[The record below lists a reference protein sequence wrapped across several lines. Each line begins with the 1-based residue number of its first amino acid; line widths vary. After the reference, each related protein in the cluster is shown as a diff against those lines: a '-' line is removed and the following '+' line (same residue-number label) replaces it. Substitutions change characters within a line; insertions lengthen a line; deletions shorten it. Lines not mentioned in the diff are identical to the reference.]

1 MDESNT
7 PSYLSGA
14 IPAQIARVPTHATER
29 HKSRPRSTSRYSL
42 ENWFEELQSDL
53 ISATG
58 NQDSSR
64 QRLSQIALDVITQK
78 VNKWKK
84 RMLADP
90 QRTFSRNTHWVNQI
104 VNCFKYSDEHNELR
118 STMLKTPRMLKKV
131 FMVVVGDSSKDLSR
145 GRREYYNLTGDDE
158 DDEKIVKRN
167 AKMSRSHVDQ
177 IIAVSQS
184 NYTGGR
190 TPWTLQ
196 SKLTSNALPHSM
208 VIQLHDA
215 VGNEYADNNTIK
227 DMFEMMQRGAK
238 WSEFSIEPEMLKEI
252 DIGQADSDFF
262 RQSSMSRP
270 FGPKVSDPRVT
281 TDLLKKWCKIFAP
294 IRDVLYG
301 AESSACSTYEDLVD
315 EDPVVYDNDDD
326 DDLDQRQR
334 ESMFMPEVPTAEL
347 TGMQRDFIWTCMSP
361 VFLGVMYPWFSRPND
376 EARRKMTDFYHSSFF
391 LSAHGLSP
399 VGREFVCGVVP
410 FFAQVVSAMRSENKK
425 NPGSQK
431 GVHMRFTVDEEE
443 HCRRIFINQLGDWT
457 DYEEKTSYEMAKWLE
472 NDVSPGGLSLTKASP
487 EVINLQKYIKYK
499 DAVAPVTTP
508 TDWDT
513 FTDDKTEH
521 GGYVCCWDGLVAE
534 TPQFHM
540 CRKDNQYFMSWHPL
554 LKNGIPCH
562 NKNIIDCYRKHF
574 ENVNNLFTNVAEH
587 NMRLFRREFLYS
599 DTSQYKRNTREQSY
613 MMHGQPGRISGQYQQ
628 KRRY

>member
-14 IPAQIARVPTHATER
+14 IPAQIERVTTHGSER
-29 HKSRPRSTSRYSL
+29 QKSHPRNTSRYSL
-42 ENWFEELQSDL
+42 ENWFGELQSDL

-58 NQDSSR
+58 NQESSR

-90 QRTFSRNTHWVNQI
+90 QRTVSRNTHWVNQI
-104 VNCFKYSDEHNELR
+104 VNCFRYSDEHNPLR

-131 FMVVVGDSSKDLSR
+131 FMVIVGDSSKDLTR
-145 GRREYYNLTGDDE
+145 ARREYYNLTGDDE

-177 IIAVSQS
+177 VIAFIQS

-270 FGPKVSDPRVT
+270 FGPKISDPRVT
-281 TDLLKKWCKIFAP
+281 TDLLKKWCKIFEP
-294 IRDVLYG
+294 IRDILYG
-301 AESSACSTYEDLVD
+301 AETSTCSTYEDLPE
-315 EDPVVYDNDDD
+315 EDPMIHDNDDED
-326 DDLDQRQR
+326 ELDQRQR
-334 ESMFMPEVPTAEL
+334 ESMFMPEVPSAEL

-410 FFAQVVSAMRSENKK
+410 FFAQVVSLVRATNKT
-425 NPGSQK
+425 NPGSHT

-443 HCRRIFINQLGDWT
+443 HCRRIMINQLSEWT
-457 DYEEKTSYEMAKWLE
+457 EYEETSSYEMAKSLD
-472 NDVSPGGLSLTKASP
+472 NDQNLGSILSLAKNSTP
-487 EVINLQKYIKYK
+487 VNNLEKYIKYNK
-499 DAVAPVTTP
+499 DSVEWDKFKGATP
-508 TDWDT
+508 D
-513 FTDDKTEH
+513 E

-540 CRKDNQYFMSWHPL
+540 IKKDGEYYISWHPL

-562 NKNIIDCYRKHF
+562 NKSIIDCYRKHF